1 MSVPRRRQAKTR
13 SVDGVVYYAGAMAV
27 ASEEITSSLV
37 RSLVSEQFPQWSELP
52 IRPVEVQGWDNR
64 TFRLG
69 ERMAVRLPSADGY
82 VAGLVREEQSLAI
95 LGSRF
100 GVAIPRVVATG
111 AASAAFNRPWSVREW
126 IEGHTLTAVA
136 ESERKSA
143 ISSLGDALRELQ
155 TCDTLGGPWAGSA
168 SAYRGCH
175 ISAVGEEIPD
185 RLAQL
190 DRRQAE
196 RCRALWDA
204 AVGTAWAGPPVWV
217 HGDVA
222 PGNMLFDSRGRLV
235 ALIDFGQTCVGDPAC
250 DLAFA
255 WLSCSS
261 PERDRLRDRLELPE
275 DAWLRGAAWAL
286 WKALISSPEEVLTKY
301 GRSRDVVLSDVAD
314 LTTA

>member
-1 MSVPRRRQAKTR
+1 
-13 SVDGVVYYAGAMAV
+13 MAA

-69 ERMAVRLPSADGY
+69 DRMAVRLPSADGY
-82 VAGLVREEQSLAI
+82 VAGLVREGRTLEV

-100 GVAIPRVVATG
+100 RVAIPRVVATG
-111 AASAAFNRPWSVREW
+111 SPSAAFDRPWSVREW
-126 IEGHTLTAVA
+126 IEGRTLTAVDA
-136 ESERKSA
+136 RDRERA
-143 ISSLGDALRELQ
+143 ISGVGDALKELQ
-155 TCDTLGGPWAGSA
+155 ACDTVGGPWAGSA
-168 SAYRGCH
+168 SAYRGSH
-175 ISAVGEEIPD
+175 VSAVGED
-185 RLAQL
+185 VQGRLPLL

-196 RCRALWDA
+196 GCRALWDE
-204 AVGTAWAGPPVWV
+204 AVATVWTEPPVWV
-217 HGDVA
+217 HGDIA
-222 PGNMLFDSRGRLV
+222 PGNMLFDSSGRLA

-261 PERDRLRDRLELPE
+261 RARDRLRDRLELPE

-286 WKALISSPEEVLTKY
+286 WKALISSPEDVLTKY
-301 GRSRDVVLSDVAD
+301 GRSRDAVLSDVAA
-314 LTTA
+314 LMAG

>member
-1 MSVPRRRQAKTR
+1 
-13 SVDGVVYYAGAMAV
+13 MAA

-37 RSLVSEQFPQWSELP
+37 RFLVSEQFPQWSELP
-52 IRPVEVQGWDNR
+52 VRPVEVQGWDNR

-69 ERMAVRLPSADGY
+69 DRMTVRLPSADGY

-95 LGSRF
+95 LGSSF

-111 AASAAFNRPWSVREW
+111 VPSAAFNRPWSVREW
-126 IEGHTLTAVA
+126 IEGHTLAAV
-136 ESERKSA
+136 ETRERNSA
-143 ISSLGDALRELQ
+143 ISSLGDALKALQ
-155 TCDTLGGPWAGSA
+155 DCDTVGGPWAGSA

-175 ISAVGEEIPD
+175 VSAVGEEVQG
-185 RLAQL
+185 RLPLL
-190 DRRQAE
+190 DRRRAE
-196 RCRALWDA
+196 GCRALWDA
-204 AVGTAWAGPPVWV
+204 AVATVWTGPPVWV

-222 PGNMLFDSRGRLV
+222 PGNMLFDSSGRLA

-261 PERDRLRDRLELPE
+261 PERDRLRDRLELPG

-286 WKALISSPEEVLTKY
+286 WKALISSSEEVLAKY
-301 GRSRDVVLSDVAD
+301 GRSRDAVLSDVAD

>member
-1 MSVPRRRQAKTR
+1 
-13 SVDGVVYYAGAMAV
+13 MAA
-27 ASEEITSSLV
+27 ASKEITSSLV
-37 RSLVSEQFPQWSELP
+37 HSLVSEQFPQWSELP
-52 IRPVEVQGWDNR
+52 VRPVEVQGWDNR

-69 ERMAVRLPSADGY
+69 DRMAVRLPSADGY
-82 VAGLVREEQSLAI
+82 IAGLVREEQTLAI
-95 LGSRF
+95 LGSSIPI
-100 GVAIPRVVATG
+100 AIPRVLATG
-111 AASAAFNRPWSVREW
+111 VPSAAFNRPWSVREW
-126 IEGHTLTAVA
+126 IEGRTLT
-136 ESERKSA
+136 EIDTREREGA
-143 ISSLGDALRELQ
+143 FSSLGDALGELQ
-155 TCDTLGGPWAGSA
+155 SCDTVGGPWAGSA

-185 RLAQL
+185 RLSVL

-204 AVGTAWAGPPVWV
+204 AVATVWTEPPVWV

-222 PGNMLFDSRGRLV
+222 PGNMLFDGSGRLA

-261 PERDRLRDRLELPE
+261 QERDRLHDRLELPE

-286 WKALISSPEEVLTKY
+286 WKALISSPEEVLAKY
-301 GRSRDVVLSDVAD
+301 GRSRDAVLSDVAD
-314 LTTA
+314 LATG